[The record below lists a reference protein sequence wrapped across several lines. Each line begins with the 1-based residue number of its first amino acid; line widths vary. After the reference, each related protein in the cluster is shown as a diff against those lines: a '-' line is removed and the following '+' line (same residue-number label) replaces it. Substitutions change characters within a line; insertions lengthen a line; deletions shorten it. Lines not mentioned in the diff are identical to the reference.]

1 MFKLFN
7 SARLDD
13 AVMLSSMSLLV
24 GNVYM
29 HLKDYRTAISV
40 LSRSLDNIDR
50 QRSIRVD
57 LSLHSPIDST
67 DLNAIQNASFTSQND
82 AQDWFNSIRR
92 LGAHAFAG
100 FGIFGSASVAERS
113 DHALAELHTDL
124 MTMYFRA
131 EIQYALYRKRRK
143 KAVRFYKQDKKFYDR
158 QTHDRVKFSTKLAAE
173 KGQA

>member
-67 DLNAIQNASFTSQND
+67 DLKCDSECVF
-82 AQDWFNSIRR
+82 
-92 LGAHAFAG
+92 H
-100 FGIFGSASVAERS
+100 V
-113 DHALAELHTDL
+113 
-124 MTMYFRA
+124 
-131 EIQYALYRKRRK
+131 
-143 KAVRFYKQDKKFYDR
+143 
-158 QTHDRVKFSTKLAAE
+158 TK
-173 KGQA
+173 